1 MKKIKLGLCYLLL
14 ILGTTLFAQQQQV
27 IADLYFDATNHRT
40 KLLYDNGATHIIN
53 GDVYKETVGGN
64 TQGVIWLNRLK
75 AGQDGYAEFVIDK
88 FDVGI
93 DVEFYLVDEQNPSAT
108 NFVLKLNS
116 GTVALFDETIN
127 SYVSDGSYMNGDVFK
142 IERCVDKI
150 FYYKNGVK
158 YAVESSVSPG
168 IALAAKAE
176 ILGAELNSSNEPP
189 RLTINFP
196 KELPSNNFV
205 QLKKKLDGTFF
216 KSNRVKLKFTYV
228 EKYAQEAGDVI
239 SCKIYDWEGTP
250 QGAAASYPTV
260 YGVNW
265 LVMPLPTSLN
275 PDEFYT
281 LEVNNPNKGETY
293 FLRFKY

>member
-1 MKKIKLGLCYLLL
+1 MKRIKSILLYTL
-14 ILGTTLFAQQQQV
+14 LFLNTTIFAQQQV

-40 KLLYDNGATHIIN
+40 KLLYDNGATHIEN
-53 GDVYKETVGGN
+53 GDVYNETVGGN
-64 TQGVIWLNRLK
+64 LQGTIWLNRLK

-93 DVEFYLVDEQNPSAT
+93 DVLFYLVDEQNPGAT
-108 NFVLKLNS
+108 NFVLKLNGGNVS
-116 GTVALFDETIN
+116 LYDESIS
-127 SYVSDGSYMNGDVFK
+127 SYVSGGPYTNGDIFK
-142 IERCVDKI
+142 IERCVNKV

-158 YAVESSVSPG
+158 YTVESSVSPS

-176 ILGAELNSSNEPP
+176 ILGAGLNSSNEPP

-205 QLKKKLDGTFF
+205 QLKNKLDGTFF
-216 KSNRVKLKFTYV
+216 KSNRIKLKFTYV
-228 EKYAQEAGDVI
+228 EKYAQESGDMIDCEIIDWQGI
-239 SCKIYDWEGTP
+239 SKGN
-250 QGAAASYPTV
+250 ASYPTV

-265 LVMPLPTSLN
+265 LAMPLPTTLN

-293 FLRFKY
+293 YLRFKY